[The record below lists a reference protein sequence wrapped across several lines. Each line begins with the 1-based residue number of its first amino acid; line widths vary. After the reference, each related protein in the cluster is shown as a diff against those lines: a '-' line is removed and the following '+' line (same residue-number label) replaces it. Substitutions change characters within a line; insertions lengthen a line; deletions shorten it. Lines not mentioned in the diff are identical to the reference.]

1 MTLLQESRYLIKQLI
16 DPHIG
21 RSKVILGTKCRHT
34 VCLSSLIMKQQ
45 LTNFV
50 LLANRHYDKSFS
62 ASAQPQRDPNTSP
75 KVNWLSTD
83 NLNRIFSFGENNANA
98 IYEDPD

>member
-1 MTLLQESRYLIKQLI
+1 MVGPKLFWAPNVDTRVFVKL
-16 DPHIG
+16 
-21 RSKVILGTKCRHT
+21 
-34 VCLSSLIMKQQ
+34 MKQQ